1 MRCIKYAIRL
11 IAVVVI
17 GLSSWQCS
25 LDKNHVVME
34 DVSANGWDSPV
45 TLHYNLKDQL
55 DSEFKPENLSVML
68 RVCHKFKAEQLGL
81 EITTMTPDSLSY
93 SEQVILPIDFEWQG
107 SISRS
112 KEIELPYRRNVEL
125 RLRGE
130 YIITLRPTSPVEGI
144 ESVGINF
151 KSTK

>member
-1 MRCIKYAIRL
+1 MKRIKYAIRL
-11 IAVVVI
+11 IAIAVMA
-17 GLSSWQCS
+17 LSTWQCS
-25 LDKNHVVME
+25 IDKNHVVME
-34 DVSANGWDSPV
+34 DVSTSGWDNPV

-55 DSEFKPENLSVML
+55 DSEIKAENMSVML
-68 RVCHKFKAEQLGL
+68 RVCHKFKAERLDL

-93 SEQVILPIDFEWQG
+93 SEQVSLPVDFEWQG

-112 KEIELPYRRNVEL
+112 VEIELPYRREVEL

-130 YIITLRPTSPVEGI
+130 YIITLRPNSPVEGI

>member
-1 MRCIKYAIRL
+1 MRCIKYAIRFV
-11 IAVVVI
+11 AVVVI
-17 GLSSWQCS
+17 ALLSWQCS

-34 DVSANGWDSPV
+34 DVSTSGWDNPV

-55 DSEFKPENLSVML
+55 DSEIKPENLSVML
-68 RVCHKFKAEQLGL
+68 RVCHKFKAEQLDL

-93 SEQVILPIDFEWQG
+93 SEQVSLPVDFKWQG

-112 KEIELPYRRNVEL
+112 EEIELPYRRDVEL

-130 YIITLRPTSPVEGI
+130 YIITLRPITPIEGI